1 MESVGVFHMYA
12 VIFSGGKQYRVQEGE
27 TLKLESLPEEV
38 GSTVNFDKI
47 LLVGEGDSIK
57 VGRPYLQGCNV
68 SATVVSQGRH
78 KKIHV
83 VKFRRRKHHEKW
95 QGHRQNYTEV
105 KITQITA

>member
-1 MESVGVFHMYA
+1 MYA

-27 TLKLESLPEEV
+27 TLKLESLPVEV

-47 LLVGEGDSIK
+47 LMLGVGDKIQVGQPYIEGCK
-57 VGRPYLQGCNV
+57 V

-105 KITQITA
+105 KITQIEA